1 MRSGGD
7 WAPAM
12 PGSNTLSKT
21 GIATRTRM
29 FTTRMFMTRILMT
42 RILMT
47 RIPMTRILM
56 MSLARWGRARL
67 SASAI
72 LTGCIWVAPNGCDEA
87 MGVAPV
93 ELPEQAPRA
102 SSPSKLP
109 EQAERHGKFSPRMAA
124 CSAALATATLAFRVA

>member
-21 GIATRTRM
+21 GIATQTRM
-29 FTTRMFMTRILMT
+29 FTTRMFMTRILM
-42 RILMT
+42 
-47 RIPMTRILM
+47 
-56 MSLARWGRARL
+56 MSLARWGRPRL
-67 SASAI
+67 SARAI

-87 MGVAPV
+87 TGIAPV

-109 EQAERHGKFSPRMAA
+109 EQAERRGKFSLRMAA
-124 CSAALATATLAFRVA
+124 CAAALARAALAFGVA

>member
-1 MRSGGD
+1 
-7 WAPAM
+7 M

-29 FTTRMFMTRILMT
+29 FTTRMFMTRIL
-42 RILMT
+42 
-47 RIPMTRILM
+47 MTRILM

-93 ELPEQAPRA
+93 ELPEQA
-102 SSPSKLP
+102 
-109 EQAERHGKFSPRMAA
+109 ERHGKFSPRMAA